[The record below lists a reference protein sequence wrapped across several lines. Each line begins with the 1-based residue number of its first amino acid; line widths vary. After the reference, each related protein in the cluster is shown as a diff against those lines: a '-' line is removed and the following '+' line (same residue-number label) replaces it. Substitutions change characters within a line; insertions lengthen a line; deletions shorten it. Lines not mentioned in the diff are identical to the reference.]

1 MSSKTPKSQPTRKA
15 NQAVSRPEDPD
26 TQRQT
31 RAARA
36 LRVDELPQGGAMI
49 TRDEELTTDSET
61 ETALKRATRR
71 KS

>member
-1 MSSKTPKSQPTRKA
+1 MSAKTPKRESVRKA
-15 NQAVSRPEDPD
+15 NQAVSRPEDPA
-26 TQRQT
+26 THRQK

-49 TRDEELTTDSET
+49 TQDEELTTDSET

>member
-1 MSSKTPKSQPTRKA
+1 MSAKTPKRDSVRKA
-15 NQAVSRPEDPD
+15 NQAVSRPEDPA
-26 TQRQT
+26 THRQK

-49 TRDEELTTDSET
+49 TQDEKLATDSET
-61 ETALKRATRR
+61 EAALKRATRR